1 MQFRHVA
8 PALIA
13 CALLLAFAGSSSSA
27 TLASPVEQTVGSLR
41 VSSSAVAE
49 GGDLSRYEYLILN
62 AWEAGRIAALKAAN
76 PRLKV
81 LVYKNAIASRSDACR
96 SGADDALLSTGVG
109 YCWADV
115 NQPAWFLTDTAS
127 RRIEFCDYG
136 GAWMMDMGNSGYQ
149 SRWASNVSAELRAR
163 GWDGVFVDDVNPY
176 QSYHLCGRTL
186 AKYPTES
193 SQAAA
198 TRSFLASVAPAI
210 RSGGHLVIA
219 NIPSTT
225 MAIWE
230 DWLQFPSGVMQ
241 EYFTKWGAG
250 PDHHFTGNDWTY
262 RQSFFQA
269 AQQAGKIFLGLTYAP
284 PGDVRS
290 MRYARATFLMDWN
303 GGSSAVIFEPVAA
316 NWSGGG
322 DPWSSE
328 WTVDIGTPSGPKFAV
343 GHGFRR
349 NFTGGTAVINISAAA
364 SQTFDLGGTFLLPG
378 GQSVTSVTL
387 QPATALI
394 LRSAGGGSGPA
405 QAPAP
410 VQAPVVSAPPAV
422 SGVAQQGQTL
432 TASAGTWSGSSASYA
447 YQWRRC
453 DAAGGACSSI
463 AGATA
468 ATHVAV
474 AADVSSTLRVVVTA
488 QNSAGSASATSVQT
502 GVVQAAFSAN
512 VFGRATVGS
521 VVGDYGDGESRL
533 SRYTL
538 SQAGAVTRMAVYT
551 DGNGPKGV
559 GAQQVARLLIYA
571 VGPDGNPG
579 ALLGSSNG
587 IVVQRGQAPRWV
599 EATMPSPVT
608 LPAGDYFLGL
618 HGGPGTEIMR
628 SYYDVGSGVSRGNN
642 DDAYADGAL
651 NPHGPSEHAG
661 TRSYSLVA
669 TVTFA
674 PVSTAPPAIS
684 GTPRAG
690 QALTTSAG
698 TWTGSPTSYAY
709 QWGRCDAAGGEC
721 SSIAGA
727 TSPTYVPVT
736 ADVGSTL
743 RVAVRAT
750 NAGGSTTATSAAT
763 VAVAAAVVNA
773 APANVALPTISGTA
787 QQGQTLTA
795 AVGAWANEP
804 TRFSYRWRRCGTSG
818 GSCSNISG
826 ATAPSY
832 VLSSNDVG
840 KTIRVVVTATNQFGS
855 ASATSAQTATVA
867 KRTTTSR
874 SLSSAPAAGRVTL
887 ASGRKLRGR
896 VHLPAAERWRI
907 ARAAKERRPVVT
919 VYRQSARRWV
929 AVARI
934 RTDRAGRFTF
944 ARPLPRTARV
954 RVVARFPG
962 GVVAQSPPVAA
973 RAS

>member
-13 CALLLAFAGSSSSA
+13 CSLLLAFAGSSSSA
-27 TLASPVEQTVGSLR
+27 TLESPSAQTIGSLR
-41 VSSSAVAE
+41 ISSTAVAE
-49 GGDLSRYEYLILN
+49 GGELSGYEYLIMN
-62 AWEAGRIAALKAAN
+62 AWEHGRIASLKATN

-81 LVYKNAIASRSDACR
+81 LVYKNSLGTRSDACR
-96 SGADDALLSTGVG
+96 NGVDDALLSAGIG
-109 YCWADV
+109 YCWADR
-115 NQPAWFLTDTAS
+115 NQPSWFLTDTTGQ
-127 RRIEFCDYG
+127 RIEFCDYRG
-136 GAWMMDMGNSGYQ
+136 VWMMDVGNGGYQ
-149 SRWASNVSAELRAR
+149 ARWLSNVSAEISER
-163 GWDGVFVDDVNPY
+163 GWDGVFIDDVNAN
-176 QSYHLCGRTL
+176 QSYHLCGRTI
-186 AKYPTES
+186 AKYPAES
-193 SQAAA
+193 HQAAA
-198 TRSFLASVAPAI
+198 TRSFLAAVGPALRSAGHLAIANVSSTTPAI
-210 RSGGHLVIA
+210 
-219 NIPSTT
+219 
-225 MAIWE
+225 WQ

-241 EYFTKWGAG
+241 EYFTKWGTGA
-250 PDHHFTGNDWTY
+250 DRHFTGNDWIY
-262 RQSFFQA
+262 RQSFYQA

-290 MRYARATFLMDWN
+290 MRYSRASFLMDWN
-303 GGSSAVIFEPVAA
+303 GGPSAVIFEPVRS
-316 NWSGGG
+316 NWTGGG
-322 DPWSSE
+322 DPWSPE
-328 WTVDIGTPSGPKFAV
+328 WTIDIGTPTGAKLAV

-349 NFTGGTAVINISAAA
+349 NFTGGTAVINISASAA
-364 SQTFDLGGTFLLPG
+364 QTFDLGATFLMPDG
-378 GQSVTSVTL
+378 AQVTTVTL

-405 QAPAP
+405 PAPAQAPI
-410 VQAPVVSAPPAV
+410 VSALPAV
-422 SGVAQQGQTL
+422 IGPAQQGLTL
-432 TASAGTWSGSSASYA
+432 TASTGTWSGSPTSYA
-447 YQWRRC
+447 HQWRRC
-453 DAAGGACSSI
+453 DAAGAACSSI
-463 AGATA
+463 SGATA
-468 ATHVAV
+468 ATYVAA
-474 AADVSSTLRVVVTA
+474 AADVGSTLRVVVTA
-488 QNSAGSASATSVQT
+488 QNSGGSTSAASAQT
-502 GVVQAAFSAN
+502 GVVQAAFSSS
-512 VFGRATVGS
+512 VFGRAAVGS

-559 GAQQVARLLIYA
+559 GSQQVARLVIYA
-571 VGPDGNPG
+571 VGLDGNPG
-579 ALLGSSNG
+579 ALLGSSNQ
-587 IVVQRGQAPRWV
+587 IVVPRGQAPRWV

-608 LPAGDYFLGL
+608 LPAGEYFLGV
-618 HGGPGTEIMR
+618 HGGPGTEIMS

-642 DDAYADGAL
+642 DDAYADGAV

-661 TRSYSLVA
+661 TRSYSIVA

-684 GTPRAG
+684 GGTPRTG
-690 QALTTSAG
+690 QALTASAG
-698 TWTGSPTSYAY
+698 TWTGNPTSYAY

-727 TSPTYVPVT
+727 TTATYVPVA

-750 NAGGSTTATSAAT
+750 SAGGSTTATSAAT
-763 VAVAAAVVNA
+763 AAVAASVVNA
-773 APANVALPTISGTA
+773 APVNTALPAISGTA
-787 QQGQTLTA
+787 QHGQTLTA
-795 AVGAWANEP
+795 SVGAWANEP

-826 ATAPSY
+826 ATASSY
-832 VLSSNDVG
+832 VLTSNDAG

-855 ASATSAQTATVA
+855 ASATSVQTATVA
-867 KRTTTSR
+867 KRTTSSR

-887 ASGRKLRGR
+887 ATGRTLRGR

-919 VYRQSARRWV
+919 VYRQSGRRWV

-934 RTDRAGRFTF
+934 RTDQAGRFTF
-944 ARPLPRTARV
+944 ARPLPRTSRV

-962 GVVAQSPPVAA
+962 GVVAQSPPVAS